1 MNHIPFQAS
10 PYWTEHLLQL
20 YQEPANPVDVVFVG
34 DSITQMFP
42 TDELFHDFS
51 SKNRGIQRDLSLGIN
66 ITMEER
72 VCKLQPKVLYI
83 MIGTNDVAYWGYN
96 NQLTIDYIHD
106 GLQYVRQLNK
116 GCKIILCSVPPCC
129 YYKGEHIRDDQSQY
143 RPIEKIKSLNECLA
157 NYAKT
162 QEDIYFFDAYHLLA
176 DQNSSLPLDL
186 TLDGLHLNRKAY
198 ELLAKHLNPIILSLL
213 NKKD

>member
-20 YQEPANPVDVVFVG
+20 YQEPVNPVDVVFVG

-42 TDELFHDFS
+42 TNELFQDFS
-51 SKNRGIQRDLSLGIN
+51 SKNRGIQGDLSLGIN

-72 VCKLQPKVLYI
+72 VCKLQPKVLYL

-129 YYKGEHIRDDQSQY
+129 YYKV
-143 RPIEKIKSLNECLA
+143 
-157 NYAKT
+157 
-162 QEDIYFFDAYHLLA
+162 
-176 DQNSSLPLDL
+176 
-186 TLDGLHLNRKAY
+186 
-198 ELLAKHLNPIILSLL
+198 
-213 NKKD
+213 